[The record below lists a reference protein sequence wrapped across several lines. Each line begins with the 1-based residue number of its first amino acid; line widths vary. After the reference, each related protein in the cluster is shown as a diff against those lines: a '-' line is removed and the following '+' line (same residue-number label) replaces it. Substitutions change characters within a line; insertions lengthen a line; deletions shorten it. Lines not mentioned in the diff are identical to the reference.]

1 MQGRWGGGILWPGE
15 EGLTADLMI
24 WRPGE
29 EGPGWGVLALIEA
42 PLCAF

>member
-1 MQGRWGGGILWPGE
+1 MSW
-15 EGLTADLMI
+15 I

-29 EGPGWGVLALIEA
+29 EGPGWGGGVLALIEA